1 MAVDDHRDIAK
12 AAEARRREV
21 DRDDLQH
28 EIGGQET
35 GRAARFFTA
44 PQGKQDGK
52 SAKGRK
58 QARAD
63 TDAFYMALMQEGA
76 FGGFVA
82 SEVFGGKSDAE
93 IAGIVSEIED
103 RTGMSFTDYAAKI
116 LGPDAV
122 QRLPGESD
130 ADYHRRLVMAIAEE
144 IIDPKT
150 GQVKPKYAD
159 DPMAT
164 IILRDATYRRI
175 MDRVAGLN
183 AGLSPSEAEAAISDL
198 TEAGYAS
205 AKHAAIRVE
214 GDGTMSELRGGQD
227 SHTDH
232 ASDSAQKNSEAQDFF
247 GSPSAIA
254 EAAAEGR
261 QLFNES
267 AAKPESSDA
276 SMKVATDVSLGRPTG

>member
-44 PQGKQDGK
+44 PQGQQDGK

-76 FGGFVA
+76 FGGFVVG
-82 SEVFGGKSDAE
+82 EVFGGKSDAE

-144 IIDPKT
+144 IIDPRT
-150 GQVKPKYAD
+150 GRIKPKYAD
-159 DPMAT
+159 DPMAA
-164 IILRDATYRRI
+164 IILRDATYRSILADVARI
-175 MDRVAGLN
+175 NRGDPGPRTDRIVA
-183 AGLSPSEAEAAISDL
+183 EHRD
-198 TEAGYAS
+198 AGYDS
-205 AKHAAIRVE
+205 AELAAHRIDDAGHK
-214 GDGTMSELRGGQD
+214 GDLRDGQN
-227 SHTDH
+227 DH
-232 ASDSAQKNSEAQDFF
+232 ADRAYGSDAMQSESDGFF
-247 GSPSAIA
+247 GAPDATA
-254 EAAAEGR
+254 DAAKAGR
-261 QLFNES
+261 HAFNES
-267 AAKPESSDA
+267 APDRSKPP
-276 SMKVATDVSLGRPTG
+276 TDGNEPFDPSFGKLSG